1 MHYST
6 PQEYA
11 HSTQHYNHIGRLQV
25 RGIEMYIHVKMMKDG
40 KPTQIIK
47 VECVVYQN
55 KEVADL
61 RYRGYKIAN
70 MELKDG
76 KD

>member
-1 MHYST
+1 MPIQPNIT
-6 PQEYA
+6 TTLAGCGWE
-11 HSTQHYNHIGRLQV
+11 L
-25 RGIEMYIHVKMMKDG
+25 IEMYIHVKMTRDG
-40 KPTQIIK
+40 KPTQIVK

-76 KD
+76 RD